1 MSKVAILTDSNSG
14 ITQEEAEQA
23 GIYVFPTPVYIND
36 EVFYE
41 GVDLTTD
48 QFFARQAEGAEIK
61 TSMPVVGDVID
72 KWESLLE
79 EYDEVV
85 YIPLSSGLSSSCETA
100 IMLAEDY
107 DGKVQVVNNQR
118 ISVTMKLSVYDAK
131 KLADAGK
138 SATEIKEI
146 LEAMKFESTIYI
158 MVDTLEYLK
167 KGGRITPA
175 AAAIGS
181 LLKIKPVLQIRGE
194 KLDSFAKARTV
205 KQAKQI
211 MMDAIAKDMDEVL
224 HDPTGEN
231 TIIAMA
237 HTQNEEEIAKFKA
250 EVEERFPGHDI
261 FVDPLSLVVS
271 SHIGPGALAVTCT
284 KKLTSFLINF

>member
-1 MSKVAILTDSNSG
+1 MGKVAILTDSNSG
-14 ITQEEAEQA
+14 ITQEEAKKL

-41 GVDLTTD
+41 GVDLTTE

-85 YIPLSSGLSSSCETA
+85 YIPLSSGLSSSCDTA

-118 ISVTMKLSVYDAK
+118 ISVTMKLSVFDAK
-131 KLADAGK
+131 TLADAGK

-211 MMDAIAKDMDEVL
+211 MMDAIAQDMKEVL

-250 EVEERFPGHDI
+250 EVEDRFPGHDI

-284 KKLTSFLINF
+284 KKLTSF